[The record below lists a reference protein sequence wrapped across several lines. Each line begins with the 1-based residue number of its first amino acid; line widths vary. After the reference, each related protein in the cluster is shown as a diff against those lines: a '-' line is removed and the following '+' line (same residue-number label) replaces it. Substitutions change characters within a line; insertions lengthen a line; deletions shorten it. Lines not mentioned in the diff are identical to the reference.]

1 MKNEWEKQLNK
12 AFYIPEPKRKAE
24 FLKNIR
30 AREVNTIEML
40 WQQTS
45 YIRISVWLFAAAIV
59 AFAIGGSLL
68 KVEGT
73 KSFITMI
80 MPFTAAAAVLET
92 KRSQKYNMTE
102 LEMATRFSL
111 RRVVFARMIVLGIV
125 ALFILCVSSPVIA
138 VAFDGKI
145 ILIAIH
151 ILIPYLVTMIISLQ
165 LERSAIGRKTGYLSL
180 AVAGAVAAIVYWVSN
195 FELGIVAFYAVVIE
209 SWGIFIVI
217 ALLVLTIFEQWKT
230 INNVEA
236 FA

>member
-111 RRVVFARMIVLGIV
+111 RSVVFARMIVLGIV

-165 LERSAIGRKTGYLSL
+165 LERSAIGRRTGYLR
-180 AVAGAVAAIVYWVSN
+180 
-195 FELGIVAFYAVVIE
+195 
-209 SWGIFIVI
+209 
-217 ALLVLTIFEQWKT
+217 Q
-230 INNVEA
+230 
-236 FA
+236 

>member
-111 RRVVFARMIVLGIV
+111 RSVVFARMIVLGIV

>member
-111 RRVVFARMIVLGIV
+111 RSVVFARMIVLGIV

-165 LERSAIGRKTGYLSL
+165 LERSAIGRRTGYLSL
-180 AVAGAVAAIVYWVSN
+180 AVAGAVAAIVYWASN

-217 ALLVLTIFEQWKT
+217 ALLVLTIIEQWKT